1 MVQTQKIYLMQ
12 FLDLGLSYGGLE
24 LPSPS
29 CMQPVGSNPRLS
41 DNGANNNNDANANN
55 ADNHKWKHC
64 KEVAFNH
71 LFAFQFTICIATEMT
86 FLIVITL

>member
-29 CMQPVGSNPRLS
+29 CMQPVGSKPCDWENVAQSCLIKGLKPLKEICWISEEEGDFGRL
-41 DNGANNNNDANANN
+41 
-55 ADNHKWKHC
+55 
-64 KEVAFNH
+64 
-71 LFAFQFTICIATEMT
+71 QR
-86 FLIVITL
+86 

>member
-29 CMQPVGSNPRLS
+29 CMQPVDSNPRLC
-41 DNGANNNNDANANN
+41 NQNP
-55 ADNHKWKHC
+55 
-64 KEVAFNH
+64 V
-71 LFAFQFTICIATEMT
+71 L
-86 FLIVITL
+86 